1 MRLALVLLFLP
12 LACAWLSSKDKEI
25 VSSPDGHP
33 VRLRCVNWYGAHQE
47 LFVSGG
53 LELRSC
59 GFIADRIQSIGA
71 NCVRIPLSVQLVRDN
86 PAPLESSVA
95 GVNDPG
101 CNVSTA
107 MGVLDCQIRE
117 LTSRGLMVILNSHN
131 SQAGWVGV
139 YEMVPQGLWH
149 LPGYPTSDWLA
160 SLTALASRYR
170 SNPLVVGIDI
180 RNEIHDQDGTVITW
194 GQSDDIETDWKVA
207 TLAADAA
214 IREVNPDLLVIVSG
228 LCMGYDIRALQD
240 LQNYRSKFVF
250 TVHIYPWSYWFT
262 YIDWNSIMIVASIL
276 TGVSALGIFTL
287 GGMGIF
293 TLWGM
298 VYHKLHMPD
307 PLSWG
312 YIIFPSIIVPAL
324 ALGFSIIW
332 VQKTRSF
339 GCNSLAEDVIPVLWG
354 SVTWLALAICSGCVL
369 ISYENI
375 FRWKTAGFWACVWC
389 LLVSTSL
396 VGLSAWFQTYAAAE
410 WDMAK
415 LSSDH
420 IPVWVGEFGANITET
435 KAHWQWVTRFLADKH
450 WAYWA
455 VNGRRWFNQWERE
468 YLGLL
473 TEDYGA
479 VRDEA
484 WTRTLFPNCCSWTNS
499 TPP

>member
-160 SLTALASRYR
+160 SLTTLASRYR
-170 SNPLVVGIDI
+170 SNP
-180 RNEIHDQDGTVITW
+180 W
-194 GQSDDIETDWKVA
+194 W
-207 TLAADAA
+207 
-214 IREVNPDLLVIVSG
+214 
-228 LCMGYDIRALQD
+228 
-240 LQNYRSKFVF
+240 
-250 TVHIYPWSYWFT
+250 W
-262 YIDWNSIMIVASIL
+262 AS
-276 TGVSALGIFTL
+276 T
-287 GGMGIF
+287 
-293 TLWGM
+293 
-298 VYHKLHMPD
+298 
-307 PLSWG
+307 
-312 YIIFPSIIVPAL
+312 
-324 ALGFSIIW
+324 
-332 VQKTRSF
+332 
-339 GCNSLAEDVIPVLWG
+339 
-354 SVTWLALAICSGCVL
+354 
-369 ISYENI
+369 
-375 FRWKTAGFWACVWC
+375 
-389 LLVSTSL
+389 
-396 VGLSAWFQTYAAAE
+396 
-410 WDMAK
+410 
-415 LSSDH
+415 
-420 IPVWVGEFGANITET
+420 
-435 KAHWQWVTRFLADKH
+435 
-450 WAYWA
+450 
-455 VNGRRWFNQWERE
+455 
-468 YLGLL
+468 
-473 TEDYGA
+473 
-479 VRDEA
+479 
-484 WTRTLFPNCCSWTNS
+484 
-499 TPP
+499 